1 MIVEIVIILEIAHG
15 REPAGKQIVF
25 PQRVERDNEGG
36 TSCVIS
42 GEIPSTLQLPLSL
55 TALSG

>member
-25 PQRVERDNEGG
+25 PQRVEKDNEGG
-36 TSCVIS
+36 TSCVMS
-42 GEIPSTLQLPLSL
+42 
-55 TALSG
+55 A